1 LGRRF
6 YGEKRVARNIH
17 LLVFALDDRLYAL
30 RLAQVDRVIRA
41 VDATPLPQA
50 PDVVMGAVNFQGK
63 IIPLLDA
70 RRRFGL
76 APREIG
82 IDDQFIIANMTRA
95 NTSEAIMTAAST
107 AQRTVAIAVDAV
119 KDVAHRPEHEIT
131 AAEKFLRPLNYVDGV
146 IQLED
151 GLALIHDLN
160 RFFSID
166 EDNALQAA
174 LTAEGSHV
182 AQNR

>member
-1 LGRRF
+1 M
-6 YGEKRVARNIH
+6 ARTVG

-76 APREIG
+76 AQREIG

-95 NTSEAIMTAAST
+95 NMTGAST

-131 AAEKFLRPLNYVDGV
+131 AAEKILRPLNYVDGV

-151 GLALIHDLN
+151 GLVLIHDLN

-174 LTAEGSHV
+174 LTAEGSHA

>member
-1 LGRRF
+1 
-6 YGEKRVARNIH
+6 VARNVH

-50 PDVVMGAVNFQGK
+50 PEVVMGAVNFQGK

-76 APREIG
+76 ARREPG
-82 IDDQFIIANMTRA
+82 IDDQFIIANT
-95 NTSEAIMTAAST
+95 NTIGPSTVGAST
-107 AQRTVAIAVDAV
+107 IGVATGRRTVAVVVDAV
-119 KDVAHRPEHEIT
+119 KDVVQRAEHEIT

-146 IQLED
+146 VELAD
-151 GLALIHDLN
+151 GLVLIHDLD
-160 RFFSID
+160 RFFSI
-166 EDNALQAA
+166 EEEGALQAA
-174 LTAEGSHV
+174 LTAEGGH
-182 AQNR
+182 ATQNR